1 MTESKYYWLK
11 LQRDF
16 FKRSDIMVVEN
27 MPNGKEY
34 VLFYLKL
41 LLESIS
47 HSGELRFTDTIPY
60 NEQMLATIT
69 NTNIDIVRSAMKV
82 FTELHMLEIVED
94 GTIYM
99 SEVEKMIGS
108 MANNPNANRQ
118 RRFRENHASVT
129 ENNAYITENVTECNG
144 GITENVTKDNESKN
158 KSKNKSKNI
167 EKETKVKKEMNLFSL
182 LQGDEEISSDP
193 NLLKAFEDF
202 LNMRKAIKKPIH
214 TEEGIHRLVNKTWK
228 LSGGDHQL
236 AIEILRQSIGYEWQD
251 VYALKQD
258 DSIIQRP
265 KKTQKTQETFVNP
278 FDELWKE
285 YGYDAEGVDTA
296 LENIIGELPECHKQ
310 DR

>member
-1 MTESKYYWLK
+1 MTESKFYWLK

-60 NEQMLATIT
+60 NEQMLATVT

-82 FTELHMLEIVED
+82 FTELNMLEVVED

-118 RRFRENHASVT
+118 RRFRENHSSVTECNAHITESVT
-129 ENNAYITENVTECNG
+129 ENNAIVTECNAH
-144 GITENVTKDNESKN
+144 ITESVTNNNESKN
-158 KSKNKSKNI
+158 KSKNKNKSIEI

-228 LSGGDHQL
+228 LSGGDHHL

-258 DSIIQRP
+258 DSIQRP
-265 KKTQKTQETFVNP
+265 KQTQEKFVNP
-278 FDELWKE
+278 FTEIKRRQ
-285 YGYDAEGVDTA
+285 GR
-296 LENIIGELPECHKQ
+296 I
-310 DR
+310 

>member
-82 FTELHMLEIVED
+82 FSELNMLEIVED

-129 ENNAYITENVTECNG
+129 ECNGNITEFVTENNAIVTECNG
-144 GITENVTKDNESKN
+144 NITESVTKDNESKN
-158 KSKNKSKNI
+158 KSKSKSKNI

-228 LSGGDHQL
+228 LSGGDHQI
-236 AIEILRQSIGYEWQD
+236 AIDILRQSIGYEWQD
-251 VYALKQD
+251 VYALKED
-258 DSIIQRP
+258 IITP
-265 KKTQKTQETFVNP
+265 KKAPEKFVNP

-285 YGYDAEGVDTA
+285 YGYDAEGVDTTF
-296 LENIIGELPECHKQ
+296 ENIIGKLPECNQ
-310 DR
+310 

>member
-47 HSGELRFTDTIPY
+47 HSGELKFTDTIPY

-118 RRFRENHASVT
+118 RRFRENHAIVTECNGNITESVT
-129 ENNAYITENVTECNG
+129 ENNAIVTECNAH
-144 GITENVTKDNESKN
+144 ITESVTNNNESKN
-158 KSKNKSKNI
+158 KSKNKNKSI
-167 EKETKVKKEMNLFSL
+167 EIDDIDFVETKPKTSRFVPPSLDEVKAYCLERKNNVDPQKFV
-182 LQGDEEISSDP
+182 DYYSSNGWKVGKNKMVDW
-193 NLLKAFEDF
+193 KACVRTWERNDYG
-202 LNMRKAIKKPIH
+202 KPI
-214 TEEGIHRLVNKTWK
+214 GQNK
-228 LSGGDHQL
+228 
-236 AIEILRQSIGYEWQD
+236 
-251 VYALKQD
+251 
-258 DSIIQRP
+258 P
-265 KKTQKTQETFVNP
+265 QEFVNP
-278 FDELWKE
+278 FTEMKRRQ
-285 YGYDAEGVDTA
+285 GR
-296 LENIIGELPECHKQ
+296 I
-310 DR
+310 

>member
-60 NEQMLATIT
+60 NEQMLATVT

-82 FTELHMLEIVED
+82 FTELNMLEVVED

-118 RRFRENHASVT
+118 RRFRENHSS
-129 ENNAYITENVTECNG
+129 VTECNAHITDSVTESNG
-144 GITENVTKDNESKN
+144 NITESVTKDNESKN
-158 KSKNKSKNI
+158 KSKSKIQNKNKSKSI
-167 EKETKVKKEMNLFSL
+167 EVEDIDFGETKPKTSRFIPPTV
-182 LQGDEEISSDP
+182 EEVSEYCSERNNDIDAQKFVDYYSSNGWKVGKNPMKDW
-193 NLLKAFEDF
+193 KACVRTWERNDYG
-202 LNMRKAIKKPIH
+202 KPI
-214 TEEGIHRLVNKTWK
+214 GQNSK
-228 LSGGDHQL
+228 
-236 AIEILRQSIGYEWQD
+236 
-251 VYALKQD
+251 
-258 DSIIQRP
+258 P
-265 KKTQKTQETFVNP
+265 QEFVNP
-278 FDELWKE
+278 FTQWRKE
-285 YGYDAEGVDTA
+285 HGYA
-296 LENIIGELPECHKQ
+296 
-310 DR
+310 

>member
-1 MTESKYYWLK
+1 MTESKFYWLK

-94 GTIYM
+94 GTIFM
-99 SEVEKMIGS
+99 TEVEKMIGS

-118 RRFRENHASVT
+118 RRFRENHSS
-129 ENNAYITENVTECNG
+129 VTECNAH
-144 GITENVTKDNESKN
+144 ITESVTNDNESKSKN
-158 KSKNKSKNI
+158 KNKSKSI
-167 EKETKVKKEMNLFSL
+167 EKENIQKKEPSRFIPPSFFEVRDYCLERGNRV
-182 LQGDEEISSDP
+182 DP
-193 NLLKAFEDF
+193 QRFIDHYTSNGWMVGKNKMKDWKAAVRTWERNTIDQ
-202 LNMRKAIKKPIH
+202 KPQVQKK
-214 TEEGIHRLVNKTWK
+214 
-228 LSGGDHQL
+228 S
-236 AIEILRQSIGYEWQD
+236 
-251 VYALKQD
+251 
-258 DSIIQRP
+258 
-265 KKTQKTQETFVNP
+265 VNP
-278 FDELWKE
+278 FDELWE
-285 YGYDAEGVDTA
+285 ELGYDREGDDPA
-296 LENIIGELPECHKQ
+296 LEEIIGKLPECSKQ
-310 DR
+310 D

>member
-1 MTESKYYWLK
+1 MTESKFYWLK

-94 GTIYM
+94 GTIFM
-99 SEVEKMIGS
+99 TEVDKMIGS

-118 RRFRENHASVT
+118 RRFRENHSS
-129 ENNAYITENVTECNG
+129 VTECNAH
-144 GITENVTKDNESKN
+144 ITESVTNDNESKN
-158 KSKNKSKNI
+158 KSKSKNKNKSI
-167 EKETKVKKEMNLFSL
+167 EKENIQKKEPSRFIPPTVEEVSAYCIERGNSVNPQRFIDHYTSNGWMVGKNKMKDWQAAVRTWERNSL
-182 LQGDEEISSDP
+182 DQ
-193 NLLKAFEDF
+193 
-202 LNMRKAIKKPIH
+202 KPM
-214 TEEGIHRLVNKTWK
+214 
-228 LSGGDHQL
+228 
-236 AIEILRQSIGYEWQD
+236 
-251 VYALKQD
+251 
-258 DSIIQRP
+258 P
-265 KKTQKTQETFVNP
+265 KPQAKNVNP

-296 LENIIGELPECHKQ
+296 LENIIGKLPECHQ
-310 DR
+310 

>member
-1 MTESKYYWLK
+1 MTENKFYWLK

-60 NEQMLATIT
+60 NEQMLATVT

-82 FTELHMLEIVED
+82 FTELNMLEVVED

-118 RRFRENHASVT
+118 RRFRENHSFVT
-129 ENNAYITENVTECNG
+129 ESNACITENVTDCNDN
-144 GITENVTKDNESKN
+144 ITENVTKDNESKN
-158 KSKNKSKNI
+158 KSKNKNKSI
-167 EKETKVKKEMNLFSL
+167 EIEVEDIDFGETKPKTSRFIPPSLDEVKAYCLERNNDVDAQKFV
-182 LQGDEEISSDP
+182 DYYSSNGWKVGKNKMVDW
-193 NLLKAFEDF
+193 KACVRTWERNDYG
-202 LNMRKAIKKPIH
+202 KPV
-214 TEEGIHRLVNKTWK
+214 GQNSK
-228 LSGGDHQL
+228 
-236 AIEILRQSIGYEWQD
+236 
-251 VYALKQD
+251 
-258 DSIIQRP
+258 P
-265 KKTQKTQETFVNP
+265 QEFVNP
-278 FDELWKE
+278 FTEWRKE
-285 YGYDAEGVDTA
+285 NGYA
-296 LENIIGELPECHKQ
+296 
-310 DR
+310 